1 MDKDTATRIPQA
13 VKVIAS
19 GGSLILLVIQ
29 ISFPS
34 IPVNTTSLILLFLFI
49 VPWWIDSIDS
59 LELPGVAKIQAK
71 PALSSP
77 TEEEVKSKLDQE
89 VIDSLASSDNIPSP
103 GESTNTN
110 PETREATARERYQ
123 ILEASVLNSLPSL
136 GFDTIKTEIAV
147 DEQNGKRYIA
157 DAIALSP
164 SNASIVEITMPLVPT
179 IAQRKIGYL
188 EKMVRLY
195 SQLQPNVRCR
205 GLLVIGNTSEERV
218 KRLFGEVPPPRI
230 DIALFDQSSL
240 TFSFPY
246 GRK

>member
-1 MDKDTATRIPQA
+1 MDKDAATRIPQA
-13 VKVIAS
+13 VKVMAS
-19 GGSLILLVIQ
+19 GGALVLLIIQ
-29 ISFPS
+29 VSFPS

-59 LELPGVAKIQAK
+59 LELPGVAKIRAK

-77 TEEEVKSKLDQE
+77 TEEEIKNKLDQE
-89 VIDSLASSDNIPSP
+89 VVDSLASSEDVASRD
-103 GESTNTN
+103 ESSNAT
-110 PETREATARERYQ
+110 PETRETNARERYQ
-123 ILEASVLNSLPSL
+123 QLEANVLNFLPSL
-136 GFDTIKTEIAV
+136 GFDTVKTEVVV

-164 SNASIVEITMPLVPT
+164 SNVSIVEITMPMVPT
-179 IAQRKIGYL
+179 VARRKIGYL
-188 EKMVRLY
+188 EKMARLY
-195 SQLQPNVRCR
+195 SQLQPGVRSR

-230 DIALFDQSSL
+230 DIAIFDQESSS
-240 TFSFPY
+240 FSFPY

>member
-1 MDKDTATRIPQA
+1 MDKDAATRIPQA

-19 GGSLILLVIQ
+19 GGALVLLIIQ
-29 ISFPS
+29 VSFPS
-34 IPVNTTSLILLFLFI
+34 IPVNTSSLILLFLFI

-59 LELPGVAKIQAK
+59 LELPGVAKIRAK

-77 TEEEVKSKLDQE
+77 TEEEAKNKLDQE
-89 VIDSLASSDNIPSP
+89 VVDSLASSEDVASRD
-103 GESTNTN
+103 ESSNTT
-110 PETREATARERYQ
+110 PETRETTARERYQ
-123 ILEASVLNSLPSL
+123 ILEANVINFLPSL
-136 GFDTIKTEIAV
+136 GFDTVKTEIVV

-164 SNASIVEITMPLVPT
+164 SNASIVEITMPMVPT
-179 IAQRKIGYL
+179 VARRKIGYL

-195 SQLQPNVRCR
+195 SQLQPGVRSR

-230 DIALFDQSSL
+230 DIAIFDQESSS
-240 TFSFPY
+240 FSFPY

>member
-1 MDKDTATRIPQA
+1 MDKETATRIPHV
-13 VKVIAS
+13 VKVLAS

-29 ISFPS
+29 ISLPS

-59 LELPGVAKIQAK
+59 LELPGVAKIRTK

-77 TEEEVKSKLDQE
+77 SEEEVKTKLDQE
-89 VIDSLASSDNIPSP
+89 IVDSLASSENDASSD
-103 GESTNTN
+103 ESANAT
-110 PETREATARERYQ
+110 PETRESTARKRYQ
-123 ILEASVLNSLPSL
+123 TLEASVLNSLPSL
-136 GFDTIKTEIAV
+136 GFDSIKTAIVV

-164 SNASIVEITMPLVPT
+164 SNASIVEITMPMVP
-179 IAQRKIGYL
+179 AVARRKIGYL

-205 GLLVIGNTSEERV
+205 GLLVIGNSSEERV
-218 KRLFGEVPPPRI
+218 RHLFGEVPPPRI
-230 DIALFDQSSL
+230 DIALFDQGSL
-240 TFSFPY
+240 SYTFPY
-246 GRK
+246 GHK

>member
-1 MDKDTATRIPQA
+1 MDKDTATRIPLA
-13 VKVIAS
+13 VKVVAS

-34 IPVNTTSLILLFLFI
+34 IPVNTTSLILLFFFI

-59 LELPGVAKIQAK
+59 LELPGVAKIRAK

-77 TEEEVKSKLDQE
+77 TEEEVKRKLDQE
-89 VIDSLASSDNIPSP
+89 VVDSLASSENIPSP
-103 GESTNTN
+103 GESSNAN

-123 ILEASVLNSLPSL
+123 MLEASVINSLPSL

-179 IAQRKIGYL
+179 IARRKIGYL

-205 GLLVIGNTSEERV
+205 GLLVIGNSSEERV

-230 DIALFDQSSL
+230 DIALFDQNSL
-240 TFSFPY
+240 TFTFPY

>member
-1 MDKDTATRIPQA
+1 MNKDNATRIPQA

-19 GGSLILLVIQ
+19 SGSLILLVIQ
-29 ISFPS
+29 ILFPS
-34 IPVNTTSLILLFLFI
+34 IPVNSTSLILLFLFI

-59 LELPGVAKIQAK
+59 LELPGVAKIRAK

-77 TEEEVKSKLDQE
+77 TEEEVKTKLDQE
-89 VIDSLASSDNIPSP
+89 VVDSLASSEDILSV
-103 GESTNTN
+103 GEFTKAN
-110 PETREATARERYQ
+110 PEAREATARERYQ
-123 ILEASVLNSLPSL
+123 MLEASVLNSLPSL

-157 DAIALSP
+157 DAIALAP
-164 SNASIVEITMPLVPT
+164 SNTSIVEITMPLVPA
-179 IAQRKIGYL
+179 IARRKIGYL

-195 SQLQPNVRCR
+195 SQLQPNMRCR
-205 GLLVIGNTSEERV
+205 GLLVIGNSTEESI

-230 DIALFDQSSL
+230 DIALFDQNSL
-240 TFSFPY
+240 SFTFPY